1 MLGITHNGG
10 LQLPVV
16 KGELGWET
24 PMQGG
29 PAKLE
34 FTCVKTP
41 GLDFQEGDAVTLEL
55 DGARVFYGF
64 VFTKSRDKSQHIK
77 VTAYDQIRYLKNKD
91 TIYYE
96 GKTADRL
103 LAMLAGDCGLRLG
116 ACAATGYVIPA
127 RIEKDTALLDMIQT
141 ALDLTLQNTGR
152 KYILYD
158 DAGFLT
164 LRDVEDMQLPLL
176 LDAGGLENFDY
187 TSSIDKET
195 YNRVKLAYENDETK
209 KREIYVAQ
217 SGAAINAW
225 GLLQY
230 YESTSSAGV
239 NLQAKAEA
247 LLSLY
252 NRKSRNLTVKGVAGD
267 ARVRG
272 GTSLGVRLD
281 LGDMEA
287 GTRMVVE
294 KAAHKLTAARHTMDL
309 TLIGGGDFVA

>member
-1 MLGITHNGG
+1 M
-10 LQLPVV
+10 PVV
-16 KGELGWET
+16 KGDVAWET

-41 GLDFQEGDAVTLEL
+41 GLDFQEGDAVRLQL
-55 DGARVFYGF
+55 DGATVFFGF
-64 VFTKSRDKSQHIK
+64 VFTKSRSKEQHIK

-103 LAMLAGDCGLRLG
+103 LAMLAGDYGLRLG

-127 RIEKDTALLDMIQT
+127 RIEKDTALIDMVQT

-158 DAGFLT
+158 DGGFLT
-164 LRDVEDMQLPLL
+164 LRDIEDMQLPLL
-176 LDAGGLENFDY
+176 LHAGELEDFDY

-195 YNRVKLAYENDETK
+195 YNRIKLAYENEETK

-217 SGAAINAW
+217 SGGAIHAW

-230 YESTSSAGV
+230 YESTTSAGV
-239 NLQAKAEA
+239 NLQAKADA
-247 LLSLY
+247 LLQLY
-252 NRKSRNLTVKGVAGD
+252 NRKSRSLQVKGVFGD

-272 GTSLGVRLD
+272 GTSIGVNLD

-287 GTRMVVE
+287 NTYMVVE
-294 KAAHKLTAARHTMDL
+294 KAAHKITQAHHTMDL